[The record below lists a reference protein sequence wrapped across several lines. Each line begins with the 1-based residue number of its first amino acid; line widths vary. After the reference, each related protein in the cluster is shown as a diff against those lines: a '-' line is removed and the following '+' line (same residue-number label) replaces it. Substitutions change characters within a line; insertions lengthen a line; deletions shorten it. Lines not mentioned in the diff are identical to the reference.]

1 MTDEEFS
8 KLPKGIVDVLR
19 RSGYGSKN
27 LDTKAVIP
35 GEKPYTQMGASSLV
49 GEAVDPYMEKHT
61 FGITAPEGRS
71 GNTNRSYAVYAPA
84 KNYTPETF
92 SPSHVRAHE
101 MEHVLANQSLGD
113 LSKLNSMWDKMTD
126 SLHNY
131 KSSRAFVV
139 NRLIEHAP
147 YLQKEWGL
155 DQAAAETG
163 YFSKGVLKRPDKQNF
178 LYEQLASLSA
188 LEQAKNKKLT
198 EDPYVRKYILTTPE
212 QRETYDAL
220 TGLRQT
226 RLDAKDLPPH
236 TRQPERMKPTFLEML
251 REGNWFAQGGSV
263 SMPDN
268 YSEGSWKLI

>member
-8 KLPKGIVDVLR
+8 KLPKGIVDVLQ
-19 RSGYGSKN
+19 RSGYNPKN
-27 LDTKAVIP
+27 FDTKATIP

-49 GEAVDPYMEKHT
+49 GEAVNPRMGKNT
-61 FGITAPEGRS
+61 FGITAPEDDA
-71 GNTNRSYAVYAPA
+71 GNANRSYAAYAPA
-84 KNYTPETF
+84 QNYKPGDPNPT
-92 SPSHVRAHE
+92 HVRAHE

-113 LSKLNSMWDKMTD
+113 ISKLNSMWDKMTD

-155 DQAAAETG
+155 NPTAIETG
-163 YFSKGVLKRPDKQNF
+163 YFSKGVLERPDKQNF

-198 EDPYVRKYILTTPE
+198 EDPYVRKYILTTPA

-236 TRQPERMKPTFLEML
+236 TRQPERMKPTFLESL
-251 REGNWFAQGGSV
+251 KEGNWFAQGGSV
-263 SMPDN
+263 PMPDN
-268 YSEGSWKLI
+268 YSDGNWKLI

>member
-19 RSGYGSKN
+19 RAGYGSKN
-27 LDTKAVIP
+27 LDTKATIP

-49 GEAVDPYMEKHT
+49 GEAVNPYMGSNT
-61 FGITAPEGRS
+61 FGVTAPEDGAERI
-71 GNTNRSYAVYAPA
+71 GRSYAAYAPA
-84 KNYTPETF
+84 KNYKPGDP
-92 SPSHVRAHE
+92 SPTHVRAHE
-101 MEHVLANQSLGD
+101 MEHVLANQSLED
-113 LSKLNSMWDKMTD
+113 ASELNTMWDKMTD
-126 SLHNY
+126 SLRNY

-155 DQAAAETG
+155 NPKAVETG
-163 YFSKGVLKRPDKQNF
+163 YFSKNVLKRPDKENF

-198 EDPYVRKYILTTPE
+198 EDPYVRKYILNTPA

-263 SMPDN
+263 PMPDN
-268 YSEGSWKLI
+268 YSDGSWKLI

>member
-8 KLPKGIVDVLR
+8 KLPKGIVDVLQ
-19 RSGYGSKN
+19 RSGYNPKN
-27 LDTKAVIP
+27 FDTKATIP

-49 GEAVDPYMEKHT
+49 GEAVNPRMGSNT
-61 FGITAPEGRS
+61 FGITAPEGRAE
-71 GNTNRSYAVYAPA
+71 NTNRSYVVYAPA

-92 SPSHVRAHE
+92 SPTHVRAHE

-113 LSKLNSMWDKMTD
+113 ISKLNSMWDRMTD
-126 SLHNY
+126 SDNNWR
-131 KSSRAFVV
+131 SSTASVV
-139 NRLIEHAP
+139 KRLIEHAP

-198 EDPYVRKYILTTPE
+198 EDPYVRKYILNTPA

-251 REGNWFAQGGSV
+251 RETKWFAQGGSV
-263 SMPDN
+263 PMPDN